1 MKENRQENN
10 STYKVTSQRYRPQLF
25 SQVCH
30 QASIVETMK
39 NAIAKEKLGHAYLF
53 SGTRGTGKTSL
64 ARLFAKAINCTN
76 RDSNG
81 EPCNT
86 CHACKEM
93 VKGSSLDFLE
103 MDAASSRGIDDI
115 RTLLETVSYKPS
127 VLDKK
132 IYLIDEVHML
142 TKEAFNA
149 LLKTLEEPPEHVLFF
164 LATTERHKL
173 PATIVSRCQRFEL
186 GKIPAPII
194 KEKLASI
201 LKDFS
206 VTAEDTALD
215 LIAEHAEGSL
225 RDAQSI
231 LDQMLCLCSEKI
243 TATDVEMAL
252 GLPKQTLFF
261 QIDAAIANDD
271 KAFAFSFVETMHSQ
285 GLHLSH
291 FLKTLAS
298 HYRMLCKRYLVN
310 PPQHANKV
318 HVPSTLDEAVALYEK
333 EHLFNCLDLV
343 TKKLNFFISHAITAL
358 DIEVLLLEMI
368 RSKYERTNSYLVKQL
383 LALKTTLESGAT
395 TASKDPEIAPSK
407 PKNETTKK
415 ALDLTPPTQTTT
427 AEEET
432 EKSIERSANIAAPTT
447 SVLPLNQATYAP
459 TEQIAMDMA
468 TSPTSKASPVPIA
481 ANSSSQEASPPPLTE
496 PIKSP
501 QKEDKEPEKPPTTK
515 ALGVKEK
522 ALQEQK
528 LWFAAVE
535 LSGNL
540 SKE

>member
-1 MKENRQENN
+1 MQEDT
-10 STYKVTSQRYRPQLF
+10 STYKATSQRYRPQLF

-30 QASIVETMK
+30 QAPIIETMK

-53 SGTRGTGKTSL
+53 SGARGTGKTSL

-76 RDSNG
+76 RGSDG

-93 VKGSSLDFLE
+93 LKGSSLDFLE

-127 VLDKK
+127 VLSKK

-149 LLKTLEEPPEHVLFF
+149 LLKTLEEPPAHVLFF

-201 LKDFS
+201 LQDFS
-206 VTAEDTALD
+206 VTAEEGALE

-231 LDQMLCLCSEKI
+231 LDQMLCLCSETI
-243 TATDVEMAL
+243 TAGDVEVAL

-261 QIDAAIANDD
+261 QIDAAIASDD

-291 FLKTLAS
+291 FLKALAS
-298 HYRMLCKRYLVN
+298 HYRTLCKRYLVKPAQPVDTVN
-310 PPQHANKV
+310 
-318 HVPSTLDEAVALYEK
+318 VPSNVDEAVALYEK

-343 TKKLNFFISHAITAL
+343 TKKLNFFVGHAITAL

-383 LALKTTLESGAT
+383 IDLKAALENSPSST
-395 TASKDPEIAPSK
+395 SKKPETP
-407 PKNETTKK
+407 PLQPQVETTEK
-415 ALDLTPPTQTTT
+415 AADPTPVIKSPAPVVEPIKSMDPPASITAPPNPSPPLPQT
-427 AEEET
+427 
-432 EKSIERSANIAAPTT
+432 S
-447 SVLPLNQATYAP
+447 YAP
-459 TEQIAMDMA
+459 KEQIAMDMD
-468 TSPTSKASPVPIA
+468 TSAPPKAALEPITA
-481 ANSSSQEASPPPLTE
+481 IAPSQEAQTPPSVSEST
-496 PIKSP
+496 KSP
-501 QKEDKEPEKPPTTK
+501 KNEAKEPETGAATTT
-515 ALGVKEK
+515 LGVKEK